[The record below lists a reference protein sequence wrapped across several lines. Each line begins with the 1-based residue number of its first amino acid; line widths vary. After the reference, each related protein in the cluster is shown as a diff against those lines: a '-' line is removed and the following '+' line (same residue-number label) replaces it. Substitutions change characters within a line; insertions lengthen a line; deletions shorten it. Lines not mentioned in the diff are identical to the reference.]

1 VTEEENKKV
10 TKKGGKLSTNMASE
24 SECMMNVEIVKL
36 KTYDVSTTN
45 LNNNYDTF
53 NIINKEENFFVPKSF
68 IEVRNPDHF
77 PEQLVLSKDYSMS
90 CIDQNM
96 NTNLIHQNYLSNL
109 KIHEETKKS
118 NIVADG
124 ENSETNNF
132 TFKLDKNADI
142 NNSLFINGEDA
153 NGYFE
158 VSNSRNNAENGFKHF
173 NGEKVLLKHTLRK
186 NKTPKFF
193 LASKKYVSCQKMHS
207 KFLENSNI
215 EEKNSFISINKE
227 TINKYQYLF
236 SDVENISS
244 KSNRGYSMRFNNSK
258 NISHPD
264 DGDLTNLQRFVTV
277 YSTTKTNSSNVLV
290 TEGDSKVMNTGT
302 AKGMGM
308 INELQ
313 IKDVKL

>member
-1 VTEEENKKV
+1 
-10 TKKGGKLSTNMASE
+10 M
-24 SECMMNVEIVKL
+24 
-36 KTYDVSTTN
+36 STTN
-45 LNNNYDTF
+45 FNNQYDTF

-68 IEVRNPDHF
+68 IEVRNPDNF
-77 PEQLVLSKDYSMS
+77 NENLIVPKDYSMS
-90 CIDQNM
+90 CIDQNV
-96 NTNLIHQNYLSNL
+96 NTNFIHQNYLSNL
-109 KIHEETKKS
+109 KIQEESKKC
-118 NIVADG
+118 NVYLDD
-124 ENSETNNF
+124 ENPDRNNF
-132 TFKLDKNADI
+132 TFKLDKNDRNADI

-207 KFLENSNI
+207 KFLENSNV

-258 NISHPD
+258 NLSHPD
-264 DGDLTNLQRFVTV
+264 DGDLTNLQKYVTV
-277 YSTTKTNSSNVLV
+277 YSTTKTNSSNVLA
-290 TEGDSKVMNTGT
+290 TEGDSKVMNTCI
-302 AKGMGM
+302 AKTMGM
-308 INELQ
+308 SNELQ